1 MILRLL
7 QYFLAV
13 CREENITRAAEMLH
27 VTQPTLSRQMAQLEE
42 ELGATLFIRGRRLTL
57 TEAGMKL
64 RSRAEEIVRMM
75 DRIETEF
82 QEEEELAGTVSIGAG
97 GLSSFQSLPPVI
109 EEFLKKYPRV
119 RFDFHTNNADFI
131 KEQLDRSLLDFGL
144 LLEPVDIAKYDYIRM
159 REKER
164 WGLLM
169 RQDNPLARKAFITR
183 RDLRKVPL
191 ITSNRL
197 AIQQEVSQ
205 WLGNVLEEL
214 DIIATYNIIT
224 NVSSLVDSGLACALT
239 LEGAVSLFEGGRLT
253 FRPLSPALEMNS
265 VLVWKKFN
273 PFFNTAG
280 KFLEFFQSQY
290 GNALNLE

>member
-75 DRIETEF
+75 DRIETDF

-131 KEQLDRSLLDFGL
+131 KEQLDRGLLDFGL

-290 GNALNLE
+290 GNALNPE

>member
-131 KEQLDRSLLDFGL
+131 KEQLDRGLLDFGL

-290 GNALNLE
+290 GNALNPE

>member
-131 KEQLDRSLLDFGL
+131 KEQLDRGLLDFGL

>member
-1 MILRLL
+1 M
-7 QYFLAV
+7 
-13 CREENITRAAEMLH
+13 
-27 VTQPTLSRQMAQLEE
+27 
-42 ELGATLFIRGRRLTL
+42 
-57 TEAGMKL
+57 
-64 RSRAEEIVRMM
+64 
-75 DRIETEF
+75 
-82 QEEEELAGTVSIGAG
+82 
-97 GLSSFQSLPPVI
+97 I

-131 KEQLDRSLLDFGL
+131 KEQLDRGLLDFGL

-253 FRPLSPALEMNS
+253 FRPFSPALEMNS